1 MKISKV
7 IENNNVSSEELF
19 SSERFDSFDNS
30 DWDQL
35 FAGGEDHIF
44 KNGEYILRI
53 DSINNNLYK
62 VKSGVAKVLIPTKS
76 GEKEV
81 ATIDHSNL
89 VFFFYNFF
97 FFFYYLLFIFFY
109 FLHFL
114 FFIFFY
120 FLFFYFYFR
129 FSFW

>member
-1 MKISKV
+1 M
-7 IENNNVSSEELF
+7 SSEELF

-97 FFFYYLLFIFFY
+97 FFFLLFIIY
-109 FLHFL
+109 FFL
-114 FFIFFY
+114 FFIFL
-120 FLFFYFYFR
+120 FLF
-129 FSFW
+129 